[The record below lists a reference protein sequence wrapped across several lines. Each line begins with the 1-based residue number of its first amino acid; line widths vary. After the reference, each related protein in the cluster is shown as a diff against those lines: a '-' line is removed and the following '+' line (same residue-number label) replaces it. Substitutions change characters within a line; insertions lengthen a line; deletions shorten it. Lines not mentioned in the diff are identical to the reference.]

1 VMSAV
6 EFNDGHRYTDYLP
19 GKDKAAT
26 YGVTG
31 LILGAAAVKTG
42 LLKGLWLGILAFKK
56 VIIVGAIALFSALR
70 KLFGGRERASTAT
83 APITTPPPL
92 DQPPSL

>member
-1 VMSAV
+1 MSAV
-6 EFNDGHRYTDYLP
+6 EFSDGHRYTDYLP

-42 LLKGLWLGILAFKK
+42 LFKGLWLGILAFKK
-56 VIIVGAIALFSALR
+56 MIIVGAVALFTALR
-70 KLFGGRERASTAT
+70 KLFSRGSASTGT
-83 APITTPPPL
+83 ESLTPSQG
-92 DQPPSL
+92 DHASS